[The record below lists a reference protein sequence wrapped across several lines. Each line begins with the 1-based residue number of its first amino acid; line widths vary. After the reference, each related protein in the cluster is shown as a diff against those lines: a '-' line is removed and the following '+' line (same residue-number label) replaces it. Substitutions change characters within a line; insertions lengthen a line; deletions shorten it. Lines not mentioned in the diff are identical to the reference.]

1 MGLRRLAV
9 AAAVLAVCAA
19 AVEGFD
25 ILQIL
30 GKHDE
35 FSQFCKLLNETH
47 LAGDINRDRTITVLA
62 VANGD
67 MGHLTGGHYSLG
79 TIRHILE
86 LHVVADYYDEK
97 KLKQLSHGATAAST
111 LFQVTNSCECLFHSR
126 FQLLICC
133 FSRSEAHWTV

>member
-1 MGLRRLAV
+1 MRPLAV
-9 AAAVLAVCAA
+9 VVALLAVWAAAA
-19 AVEGFD
+19 EGFD

-30 GKHDE
+30 GKQDE

-67 MGHLTGGHYSLG
+67 MGHLTSGHYSLG

-111 LFQVTNSCECLFHSR
+111 LFQVKKYDR
-126 FQLLICC
+126 QLNHTLRVSSPPFI
-133 FSRSEAHWTV
+133 SVRS

>member
-1 MGLRRLAV
+1 MDLMRPLAV
-9 AAAVLAVCAA
+9 VVALLAVCAA
-19 AVEGFD
+19 AAEGFD

-67 MGHLTGGHYSLG
+67 MGHLTSGHYSLG

-111 LFQVTNSCECLFHSR
+111 LFQVKKYDR
-126 FQLLICC
+126 QLNHTLRVSSPPFI
-133 FSRSEAHWTV
+133 SVRS

>member
-1 MGLRRLAV
+1 MDLRRRRLAL
-9 AAAVLAVCAA
+9 AVLAAVAMCAA
-19 AVEGFD
+19 TLTAVVEGFD
-25 ILQIL
+25 ILEIL

-79 TIRHILE
+79 TLRHILE
-86 LHVVADYYDEK
+86 LHVVADYYDDK
-97 KLKQLSHGATAAST
+97 KLKQLSHAATAAST
-111 LFQVTNSCECLFHSR
+111 MFQVTNYFTPHRFPARSVCLFV
-126 FQLLICC
+126 CC
-133 FSRSEAHWTV
+133 

>member
-1 MGLRRLAV
+1 V
-9 AAAVLAVCAA
+9 A
-19 AVEGFD
+19 EGFD

-79 TIRHILE
+79 TLRHILE
-86 LHVVADYYDEK
+86 LHVVADYYDDK
-97 KLKQLSHGATAAST
+97 KLKQLSHAATAAST
-111 LFQVTNSCECLFHSR
+111 LFQVIN
-126 FQLLICC
+126 
-133 FSRSEAHWTV
+133 

>member
-62 VANGD
+62 VANDD
-67 MGHLTGGHYSLG
+67 MGHLTSAHYSLG

-111 LFQVTNSCECLFHSR
+111 LFQVSNSCECLHSC
-126 FQLLICC
+126 FQLICC
-133 FSRSEAHWTV
+133 